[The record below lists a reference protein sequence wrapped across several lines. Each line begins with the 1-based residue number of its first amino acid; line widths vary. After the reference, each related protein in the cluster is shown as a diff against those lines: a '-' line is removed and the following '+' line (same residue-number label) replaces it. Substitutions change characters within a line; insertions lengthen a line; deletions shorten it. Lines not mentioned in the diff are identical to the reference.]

1 MTHKQKQTLAD
12 IYNTLSSLIPIPSE
26 DFSTKH
32 AECLRQIRLML
43 EEENA
48 QNNS

>member
-1 MTHKQKQTLAD
+1 MTQDQKQTLAN

-48 QNNS
+48 QTKS

>member
-1 MTHKQKQTLAD
+1 MTDKQKQTLAN
-12 IYNTLSSLIPIPSE
+12 IYNTLSSLLPIPSE

-32 AECLRQIRLML
+32 GECLRQIRMML

-48 QNNS
+48 RTDC